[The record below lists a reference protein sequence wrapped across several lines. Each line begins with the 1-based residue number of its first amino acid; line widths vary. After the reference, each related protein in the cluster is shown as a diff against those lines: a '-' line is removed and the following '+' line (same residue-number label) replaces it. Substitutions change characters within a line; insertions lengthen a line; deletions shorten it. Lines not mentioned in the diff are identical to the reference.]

1 MDTMD
6 PVLKESALSRALD
19 KPLGKKT
26 SQKDMTDYRIELGDS
41 RERLIRHPI
50 YGLVNTPERMRL
62 FMQTHI
68 WAVWDFQSLLKSVQ
82 QQLSCVTVPWVPTP
96 DPEARRL
103 INEIVL
109 DEESDELPNGSFA
122 SHFELYL
129 RSMESAGADT
139 NPISCVIDRIRSG
152 DPISEVLQDSTV
164 PTEAREFVNRSFS
177 IIHSGNSHRIVAA
190 FTYGREDIIPD
201 MFRQVVVKLATY
213 SPEIWGQFRYYLERH
228 IEHDDDRHGPVCRR
242 IVATMCGNDPVRW
255 AEASE
260 TARHALEA
268 RITLWDSLATRLAA
282 V

>member
-6 PVLKESALSRALD
+6 SVLTEPALSRALD

-177 IIHSGNSHRIVAA
+177 IIYSGNAHRIVAA

-268 RITLWDSLATRLAA
+268 RIALWDSLAARLVA

>member
-1 MDTMD
+1 MD
-6 PVLKESALSRALD
+6 PVLKESALSTALD

-129 RSMESAGADT
+129 RSM
-139 NPISCVIDRIRSG
+139 
-152 DPISEVLQDSTV
+152 TV
-164 PTEAREFVNRSFS
+164 
-177 IIHSGNSHRIVAA
+177 
-190 FTYGREDIIPD
+190 
-201 MFRQVVVKLATY
+201 
-213 SPEIWGQFRYYLERH
+213 
-228 IEHDDDRHGPVCRR
+228 
-242 IVATMCGNDPVRW
+242 
-255 AEASE
+255 
-260 TARHALEA
+260 
-268 RITLWDSLATRLAA
+268 
-282 V
+282 